1 PDEIAGNKKLSPEDA
16 EGCRERGKLRTE
28 NLKLQK
34 KDDLGQARPD
44 VATATWSAALLA
56 ALETGLLPVKMR
68 HG

>member
-1 PDEIAGNKKLSPEDA
+1 
-16 EGCRERGKLRTE
+16 LRTE